1 MPTIHL
7 SLPEGIYRELK
18 RYSESLG
25 VQMTDLVKFMINK
38 GLDELREKYG
48 YNKDE
53 EIVNTLNVI
62 MHSIENIERKIT
74 LLELRIKE
82 NEIKMKEFMDSV
94 DNRISDME
102 LTLQELQEPVI
113 EPEFIEAKPRR
124 TRKIRTRQI

>member
-18 RYSESLG
+18 RYSEILG
-25 VQMTDLVKFMINK
+25 VQITDLVKFMINK

-48 YNKDE
+48 YNKNE
-53 EIVNTLNVI
+53 EITNKINI
-62 MHSIENIERKIT
+62 IIHSIENIERKLT

-82 NEIKMKEFMDSV
+82 NEIKIKEFIDSI
-94 DNRISDME
+94 DNKISDLE
-102 LTLQELQEPVI
+102 LSLNELQEPVM

-124 TRKIRTRQI
+124 IRKIHTRQV

>member
-1 MPTIHL
+1 MPTLHL

-25 VQMTDLVKFMINK
+25 VQITDLVKFMINK

-53 EIVNTLNVI
+53 EIINTLNVI
-62 MHSIENIERKIT
+62 MHNIENIERKLT

-82 NEIKMKEFMDSV
+82 NEIKMREFMDSV
-94 DNRISDME
+94 DNRISDIE
-102 LTLQELQEPVI
+102 LILQELQGPVI
-113 EPEFIEAKPRR
+113 EPEFIEAKPRGA
-124 TRKIRTRQI
+124 RKIRTRQI

>member
-1 MPTIHL
+1 MILYFISTTLFLETLIFNVASAIPLLYLII
-7 SLPEGIYRELK
+7 SLLLLPLLLAIR
-18 RYSESLG
+18 SIFS
-25 VQMTDLVKFMINK
+25 MSSSSA
-38 GLDELREKYG
+38 
-48 YNKDE
+48 
-53 EIVNTLNVI
+53 LNVI
-62 MHSIENIERKIT
+62 MHSIENIERKLT